1 MWLLAVSQ
9 FAAELHVSFASLLSF
24 HVMLS
29 SILHASSLNFEHIP
43 AKVDLSS
50 GVGFSN
56 KRKGCDGSPWAVA
69 DATRNIKEG

>member
-9 FAAELHVSFASLLSF
+9 FAAELHVSSVSLLSF
-24 HVMLS
+24 HVMIS

-50 GVGFSN
+50 GLGFSN
-56 KRKGCDGSPWAVA
+56 KRKGCDGSPCAIVS
-69 DATRNIKEG
+69 AT